1 MSSSTHH
8 PVTGPWPGHGK
19 APASVF
25 HYTSGAGFLGMIQT
39 GHLWASEAAGLNDYS
54 EITAGQAFVR
64 SRWAELR
71 GDFESRYGTP
81 PTEVIDGVLTGAY
94 PKLWVTGAESAFV
107 VCASKF
113 ADDANQ
119 WRLYADDG
127 RGFSVEL
134 DTEVDLEVVDQ
145 TSDGARHDPEHE
157 AHAPEDGLANIS
169 GWRPVMYSQDDR
181 TAAFD
186 ELLAWIGN
194 HELVAGATTTRELI
208 ENLPPRFS
216 EGRMFNGLYQFI
228 KTPGFAGENE
238 SRIVVT
244 FADRADDYVG
254 FRATKT
260 GIVRTAQL
268 RSRGVPLAPTNRTTV
283 RPLPIRRVIMGPAQR
298 YDLGAPAVRALLDRH
313 GYTSVEVVPSEAS
326 LRWS

>member
-1 MSSSTHH
+1 MNPSSQQ
-8 PVTGPWPGHGK
+8 PVTGPWPGHGQ

-25 HYTSGAGFLGMIQT
+25 HYTSGTGLLGMIQN

-64 SRWAELR
+64 ARWSEVR
-71 GDFESRYGTP
+71 EDFEARYGTP

-94 PKLWVTGAESAFV
+94 PKLWVSGAEGAFV
-107 VCASKF
+107 LCASRF

-134 DTEVDLEVVDQ
+134 DTAVELEVVDQ
-145 TSDGARHDPEHE
+145 TAT
-157 AHAPEDGLANIS
+157 PEDQTRGHATEGGLASIS
-169 GWRPVMYSQDDR
+169 GWRPVIYGQDER
-181 TAAFD
+181 RAAFD
-186 ELLAWIGN
+186 DLLAWIGN
-194 HELVAGATTTRELI
+194 HELSKASSTQELVAS
-208 ENLPPRFS
+208 LPPRFS
-216 EGRMFNGLYQFI
+216 EGRMFNGIYQFI

-238 SRIVVT
+238 SRVVVT
-244 FADRADDYVG
+244 FADRADDHVG

-260 GIVRTAQL
+260 GIVRTVHL
-268 RSRGVPLAPTNRTTV
+268 RSRVPSPAPASPTTV
-283 RPLPIRRVIMGPAQR
+283 HRLPIRRVVMGPAQR
-298 YDLGAPAVRALLDRH
+298 YDLSAPAVRALLDRH

>member
-1 MSSSTHH
+1 MNPSTQQ
-8 PVTGPWPGHGK
+8 PVTGPWPGHGR

-64 SRWAELR
+64 ARWAELR
-71 GDFESRYGTP
+71 QSFEARHGTP

-94 PKLWVTGAESAFV
+94 PKLWVTGAEGAFV
-107 VCASKF
+107 VCASRF

-145 TSDGARHDPEHE
+145 TAGVDDQDDDL
-157 AHAPEDGLANIS
+157 APEEGLANIS
-169 GWRPVMYSQDDR
+169 GWRPVMYSHEDR
-181 TAAFD
+181 SRAFD
-186 ELLAWIGN
+186 DLLAWIGN
-194 HELVAGATTTRELI
+194 HQLVAQATTTRELV

-216 EGRMFNGLYQFI
+216 EGRMFNGIYQFI

-244 FADRADDYVG
+244 FAGRADDFVG

-268 RSRGVPLAPTNRTTV
+268 RSRAVPLAPTNRTSV